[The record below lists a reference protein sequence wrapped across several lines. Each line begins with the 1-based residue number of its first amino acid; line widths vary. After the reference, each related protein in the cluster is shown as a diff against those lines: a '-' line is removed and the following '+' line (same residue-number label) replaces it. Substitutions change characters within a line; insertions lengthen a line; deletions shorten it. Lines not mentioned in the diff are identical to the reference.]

1 VKKISATILDF
12 AKPLTDGLAADAPLD
27 LRRDTLRIAIT
38 LWNGL
43 VLQACGQGELLA
55 ELFERFRKMPHR
67 DSVIMGALVRDMV
80 LRKHTLYSDDL
91 RLVGE
96 WELRDLG
103 DGEVSLRAVAHAPP
117 KK

>member
-1 VKKISATILDF
+1 MKKISTAILDF
-12 AKPLTDGLAADAPLD
+12 AKPLTDGLVPDAPLD
-27 LRRDTLRIAIT
+27 VRRDTLRLAIT

-43 VLQACGQGELLA
+43 VLQACGQGEFLT
-55 ELFERFRKMPHR
+55 ELFDRFRKLPHR

-80 LRKHTLYSDDL
+80 LRKHTLYAEDL

-96 WELRDLG
+96 WELRDMG

-117 KK
+117 RK